1 MLDREA
7 IRDLPQRYC
16 HYVWQ
21 QDVPAVVSL
30 FTPDGE
36 FDAGGAQPTA
46 KGSEALLA
54 AYTQGLA
61 ALDPRPFIH
70 NHVIDLEGDR
80 ATGTC
85 YLELRAT
92 QDGQSVIA
100 AGHYDDVYA
109 QNRRSLEV
117 PLTKIQRLL
126 FCAAQRRL
134 GQVETGSGTTGQPA
148 HTPCLE
154 GKIRVE
160 CGPFTALPSL

>member
-1 MLDREA
+1 MADKGLETQVQEMLDREA

-46 KGSEALLA
+46 KGTEALLA

-61 ALDPRPFIH
+61 SLDPRPFIH

-100 AGHYDDVYA
+100 AGHYRMTCM
-109 QNRRSLEV
+109 QGQRSMEV
-117 PLTKIQRLL
+117 SLTKVQPLL
-126 FCAAQRRL
+126 FRAAERGL
-134 GQVETGSGTTGQPA
+134 GRADGLSHEAQDADVGSSLC
-148 HTPCLE
+148 TP
-154 GKIRVE
+154 
-160 CGPFTALPSL
+160 

>member
-1 MLDREA
+1 MAEKSLEITVQELVDREA

-16 HYVWQ
+16 HYVWK

-30 FTPDGE
+30 FTQDGE
-36 FDAGGAQPTA
+36 FDAGRAQPTA
-46 KGSEALLA
+46 KGTEALRE
-54 AYTQGLA
+54 AYKQGLA

-70 NHVIDLEGDR
+70 NHVIDLDGDH

-109 QNRRSLEV
+109 KVDGEWKFRSRKFNAYYFV
-117 PLTKIQRLL
+117 PLKDGW
-126 FCAAQRRL
+126 AEHK
-134 GQVETGSGTTGQPA
+134 G
-148 HTPCLE
+148 
-154 GKIRVE
+154 
-160 CGPFTALPSL
+160 